1 MPPDSVT
8 TPFADTFDLG
18 GAIVAL
24 TACRVQFFDKL
35 AIGRR
40 VAFGRI
46 TGRDKRRVGKVQRRA
61 RRFNWDVGLR
71 ATG

>member
-1 MPPDSVT
+1 MPPGSVA
-8 TPFADTFDLG
+8 TPVGDAFDLG

-24 TACRVQFFDKL
+24 ATCRVQFFDKL

-40 VAFGRI
+40 VAFGRV
-46 TGRDKRRVGKVQRRA
+46 TGRDKRRVGKVQRRLA
-61 RRFNWDVGLR
+61 GFNRDVGLR